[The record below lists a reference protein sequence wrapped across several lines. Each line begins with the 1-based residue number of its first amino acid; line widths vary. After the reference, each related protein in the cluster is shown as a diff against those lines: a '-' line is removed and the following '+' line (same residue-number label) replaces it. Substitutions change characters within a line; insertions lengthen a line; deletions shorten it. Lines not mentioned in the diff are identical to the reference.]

1 MGLLDSIV
9 SAMGSENTQAR
20 AQASLLP
27 ALIEVV
33 KGYPGGL
40 PGLIDKFQQGGLGG
54 VIASWVGSGQNQ
66 PVSPEQLNSV
76 LGDDVVNTLATRSG
90 LDVDTVLSSL
100 SIMLPSLVDQA
111 TPSGSLDASPNGG
124 TSLINSL
131 SGLLGKL

>member
-9 SAMGSENTQAR
+9 SAMGSDNAQAR

-27 ALIEVV
+27 ALIELV

-40 PGLIDKFQQGGLGG
+40 PGLIDKFQQGGLGEI
-54 VIASWVGSGQNQ
+54 IASWVSSGKNE
-66 PVSPEQLNSV
+66 PVSPKQLNAV

-90 LDVDTVLSSL
+90 LDTSTVLNSL

-111 TPSGSLDASPNGG
+111 TPAGALDASQDGG

-131 SGLLGKL
+131 SGILGKL

>member
-9 SAMGSENTQAR
+9 SAMGNDNPQAR

-27 ALIEVV
+27 ALIELV
-33 KGYPGGL
+33 KSYPGGL

-54 VIASWVGSGQNQ
+54 IIASWVSSEPNK
-66 PVSPEQLNSV
+66 PVSPEQLNTV
-76 LGDDVVNTLATRSG
+76 LGDDVVNTLSARSG
-90 LDVDTVLSSL
+90 LDVGTVLSSL

-111 TPSGSLDASPNGG
+111 TPAGSLDASQEGG
-124 TSLINSL
+124 PALIKSL